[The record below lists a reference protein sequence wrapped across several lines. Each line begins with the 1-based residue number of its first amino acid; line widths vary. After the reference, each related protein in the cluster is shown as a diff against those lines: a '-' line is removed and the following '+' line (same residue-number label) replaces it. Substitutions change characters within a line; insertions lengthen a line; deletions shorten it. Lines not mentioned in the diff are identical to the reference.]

1 MAPSGYYAMSAHGSP
16 WYICLGSVR
25 VFNTPLVVG
34 LVEALY
40 GSHAEGRPPQP
51 DPWAHTQPPLMA
63 KPSTKRYKGRG
74 DIMGGTGLNS
84 VGNQEMRDIMI
95 RGWIREARVFPL
107 IKQGL

>member
-1 MAPSGYYAMSAHGSP
+1 MAPSGYYAMSAPGSP
-16 WYICLGSVR
+16 QYIHLGSVR

-40 GSHAEGRPPQP
+40 GPRMEGRPPQP

-74 DIMGGTGLNS
+74 DVTGSAGLYS
-84 VGNQEMRDIMI
+84 TDNQRNAGRNRWMDGQESSC
-95 RGWIREARVFPL
+95 L
-107 IKQGL
+107 SKK